1 MKNQNVFIA
10 LSLITIS
17 AIVSCKP
24 DVNNGN
30 TVVTDTTGIVDTT
43 HFNKTARSFQIPIAD
58 IKLMVGNYKTERQ
71 DIINNSEALKK
82 SYGCN
87 INDTRSIWF
96 SIDQLKQFIKELEEG
111 EKNSKTKTKLD
122 GLRVYLTV
130 YPKKKEG
137 ESDYFKSIP
146 DEYRNHLSMIFVP
159 TYIDRLSKSKI
170 EFDSEWFGNSNPT
183 GEQSIQALSAKV
195 GAETTS
201 AYNHGALCPPNCP
214 PSSGN

>member
-1 MKNQNVFIA
+1 MKTQNVFIA

-24 DVNNGN
+24 DVKNGN
-30 TVVTDTTGIVDTT
+30 TVVSDTTGIVDTT
-43 HFNKTARSFQIPIAD
+43 HFNNTARSFQIPIAD

-71 DIINNSEALKK
+71 EVINNSEVLKK
-82 SYGCN
+82 LYGSN

-96 SIDQLKQFIKELEEG
+96 SIDQLKQFIKELEDG
-111 EKNSKTKTKLD
+111 EKNSNTNTKLD

-130 YPKKKEG
+130 YPKKTEG
-137 ESDYFKSIP
+137 ESEYLKSIP
-146 DEYRNHLSMIFVP
+146 DDYRNHLSMIFVP
-159 TYIDRLSKSKI
+159 TYIDSLSKSKV
-170 EFDSEWFGNSNPT
+170 EFDSDWFGNPT
-183 GEQSIQALSAKV
+183 GGQSIQALSAKV

-214 PSSGN
+214 PPSGN